1 MLCVFNTVSVRALRG
16 EAGLPG
22 TARSPLPSA
31 GSPRGRASVSGGRPL
46 GLPRRIAP
54 LLVQG
59 RLLWVCVG
67 CYSACLPGEESA
79 STLNTPDCR
88 EQHAADDSTAASR
101 VTSSARQRRGSGAVS
116 CLHPLCLIAASQGV
130 VHTRRLHGLQAP
142 FAWHTWMALD
152 QFPGV
157 TVEVSQ

>member
-1 MLCVFNTVSVRALRG
+1 MALLCVFNTVSVRALRG

-46 GLPRRIAP
+46 GLPHRIAP

-116 CLHPLCLIAASQGV
+116 CLHPLCFHRGVPGCRSHTPPPRAAGPV
-130 VHTRRLHGLQAP
+130 C
-142 FAWHTWMALD
+142 MAHVD
-152 QFPGV
+152 GPGS
-157 TVEVSQ
+157 VSRGNC